1 MNKSFSR
8 MSDEALYKAMNGSR
22 KDAEAAFA
30 EIYSRYS
37 QRIYAY
43 CVRVLGIEQDAQDA
57 FQETFLKFY
66 DARNL
71 HEELD
76 NIPGYLITIA
86 RRICI
91 NLKRDKMPT
100 LNIDDY
106 NVTTNDPDTDKKELM
121 TMIAMAL
128 ELLEFDQREIF
139 ILRQYQSLSYKEI
152 VKITGVSESTLKN
165 RYWRAKDKIKEILTP
180 YMEEMLN

>member
-1 MNKSFSR
+1 MNKGFSR
-8 MSDEALYKAMNGSR
+8 MSDDALYKAMKGSK

-43 CVRVLGIEQDAQDA
+43 CVRVMGVEQDAQDA
-57 FQETFLKFY
+57 FQETFMKFY
-66 DARNL
+66 DAKAL

-91 NLKRDKMPT
+91 NLKRDKIPT

-106 NVTTNDPDTDKKELM
+106 NITTNDPDSDKKELM
-121 TMIAMAL
+121 TMIAAAL

-139 ILRQYQSLSYKEI
+139 ILRQYQGLSYREI
-152 VKITGVSESTLKN
+152 SRITGQQESTLKN